1 MIYLLSAQ
9 RIILCVKVRLRITL
23 NFKWLFQLNF
33 FFYFLKFIYF
43 FTYFFKF
50 IFWLCSMRDLSS
62 PTGAQ
67 THAPGSGSMSPNHW
81 TGGEVFQLLFVF

>member
-1 MIYLLSAQ
+1 MQPLASGSCD
-9 RIILCVKVRLRITL
+9 IILPTFIMSTD
-23 NFKWLFQLNF
+23 FFF
-33 FFYFLKFIYF
+33 FFYFLKFIFF
-43 FTYFFKF
+43 FTFFFKF

-62 PTGAQ
+62 PTGAR